1 LSVNNNNNANDG
13 NVKLQKTIK
22 ITVGLLVALIVM
34 SGINNVIAAYR
45 FEAQKEY
52 VQQQANQTRDT
63 VMHHNANT
71 EELLSIVKEVI
82 ANQSQLQPLWL
93 QHLNTTGTAGP
104 IVLQNN
110 DILHEL
116 MNETI
121 AISNAINASNHN
133 SSNNNS
139 NNNTARG

>member
-1 LSVNNNNNANDG
+1 
-13 NVKLQKTIK
+13 
-22 ITVGLLVALIVM
+22 M